1 MDGSPTRVS
10 TTKWSPA
17 WPLSQGFMPSS
28 HWLTHAFVLL
38 LVACNGAALPTP
50 SATPPLVRTDTPRP
64 SSTLTSTSTPTPTQT
79 APPSPTV
86 EDFRRPADPQ
96 HALLLAVNA
105 ELEQS
110 IFFVELEADL
120 VRHLYTLPSNISLHG
135 ESGNA
140 SGASLPRG
148 LPEGLMFLSP
158 DGSTLVTLQPA
169 FGGLPNF
176 LHQID
181 LLTGDVTSLV
191 LLQNYQLT
199 LPSGPYR
206 SLELISPDG
215 NLQNATVASMFYG
228 LAWAP
233 DSQGFGFILG
243 TLMDFGVLPQQ
254 LYHVAKGSTR
264 AAALASSVPGRTS
277 GYRGEWSPEGRYI
290 AFAVPAVPD
299 PTTIWLIDLEQSGS
313 VTQLATTL
321 DTPTRILW
329 AADLSAIYFQDELP
343 RVTEPDR
350 QRILRMSIADGQT
363 EIVYEVEQADDE
375 SIEFHFGGVETPT
388 DTLFVYEVHHVEGVD
403 QPGPGI
409 IDVDPS
415 RSLWLSIDLE
425 TGRNLTYQT
434 DEAVQ
439 SFRSSPAT
447 AYVWAYL
454 AYRKCAILLVPP
466 GTLSYGTDAELC
478 DLRYWSPDGRLLAGT
493 SGDSAH
499 VFDPSTDQSA
509 PIAPMLEGEKIFLG
523 WIPDPSI
530 FDAVLSSPSP

>member
-1 MDGSPTRVS
+1 MS
-10 TTKWSPA
+10 TTNSLPGE
-17 WPLSQGFMPSS
+17 PPSRGFVAILRRRSS
-28 HWLTHAFVLL
+28 LALTVA
-38 LVACNGAALPTP
+38 LVACTRSALPTP
-50 SATPPLVRTDTPRP
+50 SASLPPVPIDTPQP
-64 SSTLTSTSTPTPTQT
+64 TATSTLTPAPT
-79 APPSPTV
+79 ASPSPTT
-86 EDFRRPADPQ
+86 DAFRRPADPQ
-96 HALLLAVNA
+96 HALLLAVNT

-120 VRHLYTLPSNISLHG
+120 VRHLYPLPSNISLHG

-140 SGASLPRG
+140 SGGSLPRG

-181 LLTGDVTSLV
+181 LVTGELTSLV
-191 LLQNYQLT
+191 LLRNNQLT

-215 NLQNATVASMFYG
+215 NLENATIASMFYG

-277 GYRGEWSPEGRYI
+277 GYRGEWSPDGRYI

-321 DTPTRILW
+321 DTPARILW
-329 AADLSAIYFQDELP
+329 AADSSAIYFQDELP

-350 QRILRMSIADGQT
+350 QRILRLSIEDGKT
-363 EIVYEVEQADDE
+363 EIMYEVEQAEDE
-375 SIEFHFGGVETPT
+375 FIEFHFGGVETST
-388 DTLFVYEVHHVEGVD
+388 GALFVYEVHHVEGVD
-403 QPGPGI
+403 QPGSGI
-409 IDVDPS
+409 IDIDPS

-425 TGRNLTYQT
+425 TGREQAYQT
-434 DEAVQ
+434 TEPVQ

-447 AYVWAYL
+447 AYVWTYL
-454 AYRKCAILLVPP
+454 DYRKCAILLVPP

-493 SGDSAH
+493 SGDTAF
-499 VFDPSTDQSA
+499 VFDPSTDQTS
-509 PIAPMLEGEKIFLG
+509 PIAPLLGGEKVFLG
-523 WIPDPSI
+523 WVPDPSI
-530 FDAVLSSPSP
+530 FDAVLSAPSP

>member
-1 MDGSPTRVS
+1 
-10 TTKWSPA
+10 
-17 WPLSQGFMPSS
+17 MPSS

-277 GYRGEWSPEGRYI
+277 GYRGEWSPDGRYI
-290 AFAVPAVPD
+290 FFASNRTGSNQVWRMNSDGSNQIQITKREGGYPRFVTPDGKWVYFESGLHQKLWRVSSDGGEEIQVSEGTAYSPAFSADGKFVAYFFWTKESGRPNIAVMAVDSRKLLKTFALIGEKVD
-299 PTTIWLIDLEQSGS
+299 PVKIAWESGNRTLNYITAIGLQNSLWRQSLDSDKPRLI
-313 VTQLATTL
+313 
-321 DTPTRILW
+321 
-329 AADLSAIYFQDELP
+329 ADLGNED
-343 RVTEPDR
+343 
-350 QRILRMSIADGQT
+350 
-363 EIVYEVEQADDE
+363 
-375 SIEFHFGGVETPT
+375 IEDFA
-388 DTLFVYEVHHVEGVD
+388 L
-403 QPGPGI
+403 
-409 IDVDPS
+409 
-415 RSLWLSIDLE
+415 
-425 TGRNLTYQT
+425 
-434 DEAVQ
+434 
-439 SFRSSPAT
+439 
-447 AYVWAYL
+447 
-454 AYRKCAILLVPP
+454 
-466 GTLSYGTDAELC
+466 
-478 DLRYWSPDGRLLAGT
+478 SPDGSFAFIRG
-493 SGDSAH
+493 
-499 VFDPSTDQSA
+499 
-509 PIAPMLEGEKIFLG
+509 K
-523 WIPDPSI
+523 WIH
-530 FDAVLSSPSP
+530 DAVLIEGLK